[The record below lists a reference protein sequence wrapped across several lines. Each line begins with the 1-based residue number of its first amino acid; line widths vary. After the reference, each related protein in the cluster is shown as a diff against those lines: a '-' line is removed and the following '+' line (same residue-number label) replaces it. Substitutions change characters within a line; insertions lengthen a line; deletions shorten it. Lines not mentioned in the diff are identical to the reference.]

1 MALQINTHISEGTA
15 RIVLN
20 GRFDFNSQRLFRSS
34 YDTPLNDSNIRS
46 LEIDLGD
53 VEYLDS
59 SALGMLLLLKER
71 VTAAKKELILANC
84 RGTVLQVLEV
94 ANFNKLFTMR

>member
-1 MALQINTHISEGTA
+1 MALQINTHISDGTA

-34 YDTPLNDSNIRS
+34 YDTPLNDSNIRA
-46 LEIDLGD
+46 LEIDLGS

-71 VTAAKKELILANC
+71 VAAAKKELILANC
-84 RGTVLQVLEV
+84 HGTVLQVLEV
-94 ANFNKLFTMR
+94 ANFNKLFNMK

>member
-1 MALQINTHISEGTA
+1 MALQINTQTHDGTA
-15 RIVLN
+15 RLILS
-20 GRFDFNSQRLFRSS
+20 GRFDFNAQRLFRTS
-34 YDTPLNDSNIRS
+34 YDPPLADAGIRT
-46 LEIDLGD
+46 LEVDLGS

-71 VTAAKKELILANC
+71 CAAAKKELALANC

-94 ANFNKLFTMR
+94 ANFNKLFTMK

>member
-34 YDTPLNDSNIRS
+34 YDTPLGDASIRT
-46 LEIDLGD
+46 LELDLGD

-71 VTAAKKELILANC
+71 ATAAKKELVLANC
-84 RGTVLQVLEV
+84 HGTVMQVLEV
-94 ANFNKLFTMR
+94 ANFNRLFTMK